1 MDFLTIENIIDSG
14 QVNKKFFHNQSK
26 RLFFCHKSQFW
37 IFNVF
42 LFRCARTFLFLNFFC
57 TLSPLLLIIL
67 LERSCMTF
75 GIKRAIIAILW
86 GKLLIE
92 RKDGCCISLY
102 LKRLVFI
109 LLMLE
114 NHWAGTIFATTYT
127 SKMVITLIRLGWKL
141 TSMVR
146 LLSLAQLLTRRSYR
160 WSMTF
165 KRSVDRWAHLCHW
178 AYIPLT

>member
-1 MDFLTIENIIDSG
+1 MDFLTIENIIDSS
-14 QVNKKFFHNQSK
+14 QVNKNFFHNHSK
-26 RLFFCHKSQFW
+26 PLFFGHKSQFW

-92 RKDGCCISLY
+92 WKDGRCICLY

-109 LLMLE
+109 LLMLK
-114 NHWAGTIFATTYT
+114 NQWASTIFAATYT
-127 SKMVITLIRLGWKL
+127 SKMVITLIRLWWKL
-141 TSMVR
+141 AGMVGLR
-146 LLSLAQLLTRRSYR
+146 SLAQLLTWRSYR
-160 WSMTF
+160 WSMMF
-165 KRSVDRWAHLCHW
+165 KGSIDRWAHLCLG